1 MKVASF
7 QKSFEK
13 GVSKELASTVDWMH
27 LDWKEKAL
35 KYKDNLENTRRNEME
50 NILQLRRKTL
60 RQVKQK

>member
-13 GVSKELASTVDWMH
+13 RVSKELASTVDWMH
-27 LDWKEKAL
+27 LDWKEKGL

>member
-13 GVSKELASTVDWMH
+13 RVSKELAFTVDWMH

-50 NILQLRRKTL
+50 NILQIRRKTL